1 MKLARILT
9 CSYFAVA
16 LLAAAPVH
24 AAKQDETEGMAG
36 MSGESREIYRKTDK
50 KAAARPG
57 QTVHAKPIAPIK
69 GAKGEEKVTKGEET
83 AGTAASTAPAGEKA
97 TGKK

>member
-1 MKLARILT
+1 MKPARILS
-9 CSYFAVA
+9 CSFFSMAMLAVA
-16 LLAAAPVH
+16 PTH
-24 AAKQDETEGMAG
+24 AAKQDETEGISG
-36 MSGESREIYRKTDK
+36 MSGQSREIYRKTDK

-57 QTVHAKPIAPIK
+57 QTVHAKAIAPIK